1 MASRKAASPKTR
13 RPKATAKK
21 SPVKVSGKSK
31 IEFAS
36 TFDPDANK
44 HLRNYVPP
52 SDRPVRI
59 YCDGIYDLFH
69 YGHARSLEQAKNLFP
84 NVELIVGVCND
95 ELTLAK
101 KGRTVMDEH
110 ERAESLRHC
119 KWVDEVVENAPWVV
133 DQDFIKKHRIDFIAH
148 DDIPYSGEG
157 VVDIYQEVKRRG
169 QFIATQRTSGIST
182 SDLITRIV
190 RDYDSYI
197 RRNLSRGASP
207 KDLNISIFKQ
217 GEIKMEKFA
226 EDINKKLTEQRKRI
240 KANWTNTGRELVE
253 VLKNWEHKSA
263 SLIKDFT
270 RIFDIGQ
277 VLHSLTGSPKKE
289 PTRPSRLGAQ

>member
-1 MASRKAASPKTR
+1 MASRKAASSPKTR
-13 RPKATAKK
+13 RPKGTAKK
-21 SPVKVSGKSK
+21 SPVKISGKSR

-36 TFDPDANK
+36 TFDPDSNR

-84 NVELIVGVCND
+84 NVKLIVGVCND

-240 KANWTNTGRELVE
+240 KTNWTNTGKELVE
-253 VLKNWEHKSA
+253 VLKHWEHKSA

-270 RIFDIGQ
+270 RIFDFGQ
-277 VLHSLTGSPKKE
+277 VLHSLTGSPKKK
-289 PTRPSRLGAQ
+289 PIRPSRLGA